1 MQLNKYSV
9 PVSMARDVL
18 GSELQA
24 APDQD
29 GTKLHILDL
38 YCDKLKQPH
47 SQTLAEFEK
56 IHTVGKGA
64 YGTAV
69 LYRKKDDDSL
79 VILKEINMHELNHIE
94 RQRAMNEVKVLSML
108 DHPNIIS
115 YYDSF
120 EEEGLL
126 MIEMEYADG
135 GTLAQY
141 LAQQDGELEERDILN
156 LFHQMVAAISYLH
169 EHNVLHRDLKTA
181 NIFLTKDSEVKLG
194 DFGVAKVMS
203 TGSEAHTILGTPYYI
218 SPEICEGKCYNEKSD
233 IWSLGCILYE
243 MACRRRTFEGTNLPA
258 VVNKIMKGQ
267 FAPITDRYS
276 PELKALV
283 TDMLQKEPQY
293 RPAAHEL
300 LYVRIPEALVKY
312 KETPD
317 EEAGA
322 GISDPQP
329 HPNHKRNRRSALYHL
344 HVPDLELCPIEG
356 FPTKIRITQVAVSD
370 GHTVAVGMERAVYT
384 WGRNRKGQLGHGDLQ
399 SRSRPQLVDALK
411 GKAIVRACCGDVFSV
426 FLSDNGIVM
435 TCGDGSQG
443 CLGHGDL
450 CSTSRPCLIEA
461 LLSVNVQDIAC
472 GLQHVVCVD
481 GDGEVFSW
489 GNGRHGKLGLGNEDD
504 HCVPVKVAFEEQVFI
519 RDVRSG
525 SDGTMFLTDTG
536 SVLACG
542 NNQYNKLGLNE
553 RRGLLMQMTTL
564 FARTDVEGR
573 KVPTIVKALRH
584 HRVRDAVLGPSH
596 SIVLVEPGL
605 LFTFGKN
612 TEGQLGTANT
622 KAYKV
627 PVHVK
632 ELQDKTLTTLGCGE
646 TFSVVGADD
655 NSILFWGTKH
665 RSAGSTDQLGLTA
678 VNQAATEVAGAP
690 VCPPKAEEPSV
701 RPGNSTARNKDTD
714 SENHKKEQV
723 GTSLG
728 KESKQ
733 AGEGNLDAQESSSL
747 IPAAQRVSKPDSL
760 EEHVTY
766 MNSMSVKDPME
777 TRLAN
782 CKSESKDVRD
792 LGRSKV
798 FGSQIS
804 FQDREAIQQLVPTL
818 LVSLKQVLQ
827 ESSDTHAP
835 TLRTVICNK
844 ENIFVLVEH
853 SLPLSH
859 KRVRKHRNFRRRGGR
874 EYTEQQLGHNLHYSH
889 SSNDAGDEYTSS
901 EMSELETGRL
911 MPTWIRNELSDAAP
925 IEVGTVPQG
934 NEPELIAGEDRGRVK
949 EVEAAGVVESTEA
962 VVSTESNAATKE
974 LEMSSTSAVRAHGR
988 KLPEATCKSGILRTK
1003 VTGSHRAHTRLRSER
1018 GHSKSTGPWVSSPPS
1033 SVNTSKHFHHPALTE
1048 SSLSKN
1054 KNTDLSRVAK
1064 QVLEGKQREEESIQQ
1079 QEEKQKSLEVL
1090 HEQQRSAM
1098 ERETRLQME
1107 IDGLYKELKEQK
1119 QLLKHNS
1126 DVMQQLQE
1134 QLLKVQSQQFRTSSR
1149 AEREQSNH
1157 KSHRTAAKAES
1168 RVCAVM

>member
-1 MQLNKYSV
+1 
-9 PVSMARDVL
+9 MARDVL

-141 LAQQDGELEERDILN
+141 LLEERDILN

-283 TDMLQKEPQY
+283 TDMLQKEPQI
-293 RPAAHEL
+293 L
-300 LYVRIPEALVKY
+300 LWEMQPGVGQGLNTLV
-312 KETPD
+312 PVL
-317 EEAGA
+317 
-322 GISDPQP
+322 PV
-329 HPNHKRNRRSALYHL
+329 L
-344 HVPDLELCPIEG
+344 
-356 FPTKIRITQVAVSD
+356 
-370 GHTVAVGMERAVYT
+370 
-384 WGRNRKGQLGHGDLQ
+384 
-399 SRSRPQLVDALK
+399 
-411 GKAIVRACCGDVFSV
+411 ACCGDVFSV

-504 HCVPVKVAFEEQVFI
+504 HCVPSAFNCP
-519 RDVRSG
+519 G
-525 SDGTMFLTDTG
+525 SVVLKLVLCPSDTG

-564 FARTDVEGR
+564 FARVSTLCY
-573 KVPTIVKALRH
+573 IAH
-584 HRVRDAVLGPSH
+584 N
-596 SIVLVEPGL
+596 IVLVEPGL

-632 ELQDKTLTTLGCGE
+632 ELQDKTLTVSDDTTINTLGCGE

-747 IPAAQRVSKPDSL
+747 IPAAQV
-760 EEHVTY
+760 Y
-766 MNSMSVKDPME
+766 
-777 TRLAN
+777 
-782 CKSESKDVRD
+782 
-792 LGRSKV
+792 
-798 FGSQIS
+798 
-804 FQDREAIQQLVPTL
+804 
-818 LVSLKQVLQ
+818 
-827 ESSDTHAP
+827 
-835 TLRTVICNK
+835 
-844 ENIFVLVEH
+844 
-853 SLPLSH
+853 
-859 KRVRKHRNFRRRGGR
+859 
-874 EYTEQQLGHNLHYSH
+874 
-889 SSNDAGDEYTSS
+889 
-901 EMSELETGRL
+901 
-911 MPTWIRNELSDAAP
+911 
-925 IEVGTVPQG
+925 
-934 NEPELIAGEDRGRVK
+934 
-949 EVEAAGVVESTEA
+949 
-962 VVSTESNAATKE
+962 
-974 LEMSSTSAVRAHGR
+974 
-988 KLPEATCKSGILRTK
+988 
-1003 VTGSHRAHTRLRSER
+1003 
-1018 GHSKSTGPWVSSPPS
+1018 
-1033 SVNTSKHFHHPALTE
+1033 
-1048 SSLSKN
+1048 
-1054 KNTDLSRVAK
+1054 
-1064 QVLEGKQREEESIQQ
+1064 
-1079 QEEKQKSLEVL
+1079 
-1090 HEQQRSAM
+1090 
-1098 ERETRLQME
+1098 
-1107 IDGLYKELKEQK
+1107 
-1119 QLLKHNS
+1119 
-1126 DVMQQLQE
+1126 
-1134 QLLKVQSQQFRTSSR
+1134 
-1149 AEREQSNH
+1149 
-1157 KSHRTAAKAES
+1157 
-1168 RVCAVM
+1168 